1 MGTWSSTEPTTV
13 GTWSE
18 EKEGTKV
25 TRYKQGSYSFT
36 YKSVCA
42 VTRLS
47 DNRVCVRVKIYIGCG
62 GGWGSSN
69 SAKLYPWAYDV
80 TINAGSDNGGPF
92 YYGDTTIHLASP
104 VSGTG
109 NDTTST
115 FYYTFDTD
123 YAGTTVIAGVTHD
136 TTAQNSSVTLDTPA
150 ARTPEKIGEDRALLD
165 TGMYYILD
173 SNFVPLACFE
183 RYSSFIWTDRYDE
196 VGDFEIETT
205 PDPEI
210 LELLKVDNYILNTK
224 SEHEM
229 IIEKLV
235 ITTDI
240 DDGPK
245 LTVSGSS
252 LESILKRRIVWNTT
266 NISGNMQQG
275 IKQLVTENIISPT
288 DEDRKIPNFVFQE
301 TSDTAITTLELTGE
315 YDKSNTIY
323 DILEDVCEA
332 NNIGF
337 KVTRN
342 TENQFVLTLY
352 AGKDHSY
359 DQTQNNF
366 VLFSPG
372 FDNLRNSE
380 YTKDA
385 IDSVNTMFVAGESDS
400 DYLLLGSYTG
410 LARREGYFSA
420 GSMTDGYSGTMQDYL
435 KEKGMEEMKDKQM
448 EEKFEGEVDVS
459 GLFKLNV
466 DFGLGDI
473 VEFENEYSM
482 RGKVRVTEIIYS
494 EDDSGQVVY
503 PTFEAYVS
511 YEEEESTTT

>member
-18 EKEGTKV
+18 ETYGGEIERFKS
-25 TRYKQGSYSFT
+25 GSYGYYYRSC
-36 YKSVCA
+36 CA
-42 VTRLS
+42 ITRLN
-47 DNRVCVRVKIYIGCG
+47 DNRICARIKIYISARAN
-62 GGWGSSN
+62 WSWSNEVRLYPWVYDVTMNVGSSN
-69 SAKLYPWAYDV
+69 
-80 TINAGSDNGGPF
+80 GGP
-92 YYGDTTIHLASP
+92 YYYDSTDSHLARA
-104 VSGTG
+104 TG
-109 NDTTST
+109 KGDTTST
-115 FYYTFDTD
+115 FYYTFDSD
-123 YAGTTVIAGVTHD
+123 YAGTTVIVGVSHD
-136 TTAQNSSVTLDTPA
+136 TTTQNSSVTLDTPA
-150 ARTPEKIGEDRALLD
+150 ARNPEKIGEDRALLD

-332 NNIGF
+332 NDIGF

-448 EEKFEGEVDVS
+448 EEKFEGEADVS
-459 GLFKLNV
+459 GLFKLNA

-494 EDDSGQVVY
+494 EDDSGHVVY